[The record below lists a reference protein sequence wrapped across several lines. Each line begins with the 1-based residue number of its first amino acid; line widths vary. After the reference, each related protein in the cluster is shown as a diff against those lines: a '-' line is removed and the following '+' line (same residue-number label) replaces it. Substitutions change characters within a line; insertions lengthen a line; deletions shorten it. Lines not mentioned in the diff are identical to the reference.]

1 MNIVLIG
8 LDIDIEVTRI
18 YARLNSIFSN
28 IFRDNKGKNTILS
41 MVEGVV
47 YNNSERVRILNRTGG
62 FDNDINKSYNN
73 IT

>member
-1 MNIVLIG
+1 MGIIF
-8 LDIDIEVTRI
+8 IDLNTYIKVTRI

-28 IFRDNKGKNTILS
+28 IFKGNEGNNIILNII
-41 MVEGVV
+41 ERAA
-47 YNNSERVRILNRTGG
+47 YNNSENIRILSKTDR

>member
-1 MNIVLIG
+1 MLID
-8 LDIDIEVTRI
+8 LDIYIEITRI

-28 IFRDNKGKNTILS
+28 IFRDNEDKNTILS
-41 MVEGVV
+41 IVEKAV
-47 YNNSERVRILNRTGG
+47 YNNSEGIYILSRTGK